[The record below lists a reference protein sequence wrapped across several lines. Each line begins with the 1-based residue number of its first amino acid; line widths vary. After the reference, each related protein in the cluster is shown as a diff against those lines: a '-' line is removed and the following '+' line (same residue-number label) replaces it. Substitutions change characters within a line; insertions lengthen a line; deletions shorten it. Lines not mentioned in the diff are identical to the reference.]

1 MEKGKKIVQTRQTK
15 AKNNPPPWTVRGGWS
30 MASPDSAPGQVR
42 SAPRP
47 WGLELPQSWP
57 PNPRSATIFCIFLP
71 CLIVFFCIFLLFFT
85 ALFAFFAFFAFSG
98 ALAGRGWLLGPCHHS
113 LPARAPE
120 KAKKAKK
127 AKKTVKH
134 NGKRPKNRPDKAK
147 KCKK

>member
-1 MEKGKKIVQTRQTK
+1 MEKGKKIVQTRQKK

-71 CLIVFFCIFLLFFT
+71 CLIVFFAFFYCFLQLFLHFLLFLPF
-85 ALFAFFAFFAFSG
+85 LEPWLG
-98 ALAGRGWLLGPCHHS
+98 GNGGKVLAATPSQPGLQKRQ
-113 LPARAPE
+113 
-120 KAKKAKK
+120 KKQKMQK
-127 AKKTVKH
+127 EL
-134 NGKRPKNRPDKAK
+134 
-147 KCKK
+147 